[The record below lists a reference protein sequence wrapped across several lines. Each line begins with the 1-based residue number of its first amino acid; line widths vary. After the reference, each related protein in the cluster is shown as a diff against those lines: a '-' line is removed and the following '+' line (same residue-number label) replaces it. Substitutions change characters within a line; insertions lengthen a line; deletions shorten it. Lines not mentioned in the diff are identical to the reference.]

1 MNSLPAMEN
10 PSSESDYAMYINKDL
25 CAEGNASPTRSYFLF
40 SRAGSSKMLHLNRD
54 PDAYSEEGS
63 GFVTRNNIVFL
74 VAVTLPRLRG
84 LSE

>member
-1 MNSLPAMEN
+1 MNSLPAIEN

-25 CAEGNASPTRSYFLF
+25 CTEGNTPPLLGHIF
-40 SRAGSSKMLHLNRD
+40 SFRAGSSKMLRINRD